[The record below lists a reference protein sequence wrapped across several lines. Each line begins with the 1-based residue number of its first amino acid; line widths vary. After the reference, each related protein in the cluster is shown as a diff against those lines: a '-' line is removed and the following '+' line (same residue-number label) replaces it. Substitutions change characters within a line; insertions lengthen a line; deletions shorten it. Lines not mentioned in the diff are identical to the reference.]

1 MPPAP
6 KRAFIVSHTH
16 WDREWY
22 LTYHQFR
29 VDLVRV
35 VKRVLDA
42 LENGSDFRCFV
53 LDGQTVALEDYIE
66 VCPEDEPRI
75 RALVGSGALV
85 VGPWYVLPDEFLVSA
100 ESHVRNL
107 LVGHAVGSRFGPV
120 QKVGYIPDSFGH
132 IAQMPQI
139 LRGGGIDSFIF
150 TRGSG
155 DEIDELGLEYMWQ
168 APDGSEVLAIS
179 QCGGYCNASALGFQE
194 LWHAYTQR
202 EVDVDRAVEQVRQL
216 FGKIAK
222 RSNGDI
228 YLLNNGCDHFPPQQ
242 EFGAVLDALRRAFPE
257 TEFVHADFAAYVDAV
272 REAGFASRRF
282 SGELVSGKLHPIL
295 TGVWSART
303 YLKQM
308 NDSSQTLLAGVL
320 EPLEAYLHFVTGDDY
335 PSGQINYAWKLLLK
349 NHPHDSI
356 CGCSIDEVHREMMP
370 RFAGVIET
378 GEQLL
383 RRSMER
389 LAPSFARRPKGD
401 GEIVIA
407 VANPLPERRT
417 EVVERLVVLQPSD
430 AEAQDLR
437 LYNEDRRA
445 VPFRVIDVKYVERF
459 WGIDYR
465 SELTYDSQRDRFRV
479 YLDAFGDRIVRG
491 EDRKEESDCYMVI
504 QFLASDLPACGHT
517 NYYLSDGGAAP
528 ARVDVTDPVT
538 IGKNATGSGAIH
550 GGVGGSGGV
559 RGGVAG
565 SELAGDCIMENERV
579 RVTLHADGTFD
590 LFDKQTETEYKG
602 LNRLEDTEDVGDEYD
617 YAPCAETKTI
627 HSDGAIGV
635 VRILEAT
642 DLAATLEAEFV
653 LELPEAIEGD
663 RKRRSSRTVGC
674 RVRMRVRL
682 TRGSPLVDVEF
693 LFDNKA
699 LDHQLR
705 VKFPSGIQ
713 SENVISDGHFY
724 VNARPL
730 EQPAGS
736 DWVQP
741 PAGTWPQQDFSLVED
756 GEKGLAV
763 LNRGLPEI
771 AAKGGADGVVL
782 SLTLL
787 RAVGWLSRDDFETR
801 RLMNA
806 GPTLDTPD
814 AQCLGGQRFRYA
826 VVPFSGDHIAFGLR
840 SLSQR
845 WRTPVL
851 SKQGVEDGHIAG
863 GVSLFRKDNA
873 RAAVTAIKRHEQRDT
888 LIIRVFNETGEE
900 ITETLTFG
908 LPISSAWETDLLE
921 ERGGRMQPSGRYQ
934 LPLELGPHAIMTIEV
949 EFAPE

>member
-1 MPPAP
+1 VPSAP
-6 KRAFIVSHTH
+6 KKTFVVSHTH

-22 LTYHQFR
+22 LTYHEFR

-35 VKRVLDA
+35 VKRVIDV
-42 LENGSDFRCFV
+42 LESDSDFRCFV
-53 LDGQTVALEDYIE
+53 LDGQTVALEDYLE

-75 RALVGSGALV
+75 RALVASGALV

-139 LRGGGIDSFIF
+139 LRGGEIDSFIY

-155 DEIDELGLEYMWQ
+155 AEIDELGFEYAWQ
-168 APDGSEVLAIS
+168 APDGSEVLAVN
-179 QCGGYCNASALGFQE
+179 QCSGYCNASALGFQE
-194 LWHAYTQR
+194 LWHAHTQR
-202 EVDVDRAVEQVRQL
+202 EVDVDRAVEQVREL
-216 FGKIAK
+216 FAK
-222 RSNGDI
+222 MAERSNGDI

-242 EFGAVLDALRRAFPE
+242 AFGAVLDALRQAFPE
-257 TEFVHADFAAYVDAV
+257 TEFVHTDFAAYIDAV
-272 REAGFASRRF
+272 REAGFASRRY

-308 NDSSQTLLAGVL
+308 NDCSQSLLAGAL
-320 EPLEAYLHFVTGDDY
+320 EPLEAYFHFVTGDDY
-335 PSGQINYAWKLLLK
+335 PRGQIDYAWKLLLK

-356 CGCSIDEVHREMMP
+356 CGCSIDEVHREMVP

-378 GEQLL
+378 AEQLL

-389 LAPSFARRPKGD
+389 LVHSFARHPDGD
-401 GEIVIA
+401 SETVVA

-417 EVVERLVVLQPSD
+417 EVVERLVVLTPLD
-430 AEAQDLR
+430 ADTQDLR

-445 VPFRVIDVKYVERF
+445 VPFRIIDVKYVERF

-465 SELTYDSQRDRFRV
+465 SELTYDSQREKFKT
-479 YLDAFGDRIVRG
+479 YLDTFGDRIVRG
-491 EDRKEESDCYMVI
+491 EDRKEESDRYMVI
-504 QFLASDLPACGHT
+504 QFLASNLPACGHT
-517 NYYLSDGGAAP
+517 NYYLSDKGAAP
-528 ARVDVTDPVT
+528 ARVDVTDPVM
-538 IGKNATGSGAIH
+538 IGESATGSGAI
-550 GGVGGSGGV
+550 
-559 RGGVAG
+559 REGVAG
-565 SELAGDCIMENERV
+565 SELSGDGVIENELV
-579 RVTLHADGTFD
+579 RITLHTDGTFD
-590 LFDKQTETEYKG
+590 LLDKETEAQFKG
-602 LNRLEDTEDVGDEYD
+602 QNRLEDTEDIGDEYD
-617 YAPCAETKTI
+617 YAPCRESRTI
-627 HSDGAIGV
+627 HSAGAAGV

-642 DLAATLEAEFV
+642 DLAATLEAESI
-653 LELPEAIEGD
+653 LELPEAIESG
-663 RKRRSSRTVGC
+663 RKRRSSRTVTC
-674 RVRMRVRL
+674 RVRIRVRL
-682 TRGSPLVDVEF
+682 TRGSPLVDVEI
-693 LFDNKA
+693 LFDNRA
-699 LDHQLR
+699 EDHRLR
-705 VKFPSGIQ
+705 VEFPSGIQ
-713 SENVISDGHFY
+713 SEKVISDGHFY

-741 PAGTWPQQDFSLVED
+741 PAGTWPQQDFSLIED

-771 AAKGGADGVVL
+771 AATTDADGVVL

-801 RLMNA
+801 RSTNA
-806 GPTLDTPD
+806 GPTVHTPD
-814 AQCLGGQRFRYA
+814 AQCVGEQRFRYA
-826 VVPFSGDHIAFGLR
+826 VVPFSGDHVAFGLR

-851 SKQGVEDGHIAG
+851 TKQGIEDGHIPG
-863 GVSLFRKDNA
+863 GVSLLQKDNA
-873 RAAVTAIKRHEQRDT
+873 RAVVTAVKRHEHGDT
-888 LIIRVFNETGEE
+888 LIVRLFNETAEE

-908 LPISSAWETDLLE
+908 LPVRSAWETNLLE
-921 ERGGRMQPSGRYQ
+921 ERKDQIAVSGGRQ
-934 LPLELGPHAIMTIEV
+934 LKLDLGPHVIVTVEV